1 MNKKFLEIL
10 KKLSKEKGLEVHE
23 SFITAMINKQSREKF
38 NNIVQFKSPAELL
51 YKQLSN
57 KLKDEA

>member
-23 SFITAMINKQSREKF
+23 SFIIAMINKQTREKF

-51 YKQLSN
+51 YQQLSN
-57 KLKDEA
+57 KLEDEA